1 MCIVSVLLT
10 IYPIKTVPLFNLIKP
25 LSFIYIIHSQRQNEV
40 PGSAALVEVDA
51 EDLAAGQRDFIES
64 EDYLS
69 CGIRLDNAQPVG
81 LFWENGFLVLEAAL
95 GAALALYGEAWIGQ
109 RVTHGRAVF
118 QGNQKEENIIFVED
132 VLAENINTVAAG
144 AKVE

>member
-1 MCIVSVLLT
+1 LCIVSVLLT

-40 PGSAALVEVDA
+40 PGAAALVEVDA
-51 EDLAAGQRDFIES
+51 EDLAAGQGDFVEG
-64 EDYLS
+64 EDHLS

-81 LFWENGFLVLEAAL
+81 LPGEDGFFVLEAAF
-95 GAALALYGEAWIGQ
+95 GAALALYGEAGVGQ
-109 RVTHGRAVF
+109 RIAHGRAVF
-118 QGNQKEENIIFVED
+118 QGNKEEEDIILVED
-132 VLAENINTVAAG
+132 VLAENIDTVAAR